1 MNVSSVQ
8 SGGLPSLQASALR
21 NLRGGSS
28 AVSKNAL
35 RSAQGEV
42 ALKRKITVS
51 QKMFI
56 YSINLHLAKIADKKL
71 GEVLDREA

>member
-1 MNVSSVQ
+1 MNVNSVESS
-8 SGGLPSLQASALR
+8 GLRSLQASALR

-28 AVSKNAL
+28 TVSKNAL

-42 ALKRKITVS
+42 ALKRKITLS

-56 YSINLHLAKIADKKL
+56 YSINFHLAKIADRQI